1 MAPQARMREIRVDF
15 FRGLAMFIIFIAH
28 MPWNPWTQYI
38 PARFGPSDATEMFV
52 FCSGFASAI
61 AFGGVFARAGF
72 GIGCVRI
79 AFRCWQI
86 YWCHIGLFLAVLAV
100 TILGTEWGA
109 RDYLVRLNLYPFLDE
124 TQEGIIGLLTL
135 TYVPNLFD
143 ILPMYFVVLL
153 LVPVVMLLARINLLL
168 VGVFCFGLYWYNWFF
183 GIDLPAEWWSDRSW
197 YFNPFGWQ
205 LIFFTGFAF
214 GAGWL
219 RPPPLDRRLIW
230 VAAAIVLVLIPLYYG
245 PIWKNVDWIRTISD
259 ATVWGRVKTDFG
271 ILRYVHFLSL
281 AYLAYCLFNQ
291 GREEV
296 LRHRGLSAIVK
307 VGQQALPTFLA
318 SLWAARAIGMTLDT
332 VGRTPLTVTLAN
344 FAGFALIIA
353 VAYLA
358 AYFKSAPWKRPPQQS
373 HQGAKANAKTAPG
386 APPSSQPSLQP
397 PSTHPLGRPA
407 AGE

>member
-1 MAPQARMREIRVDF
+1 MTAQSRVREIRLDF

-28 MPWNPWTQYI
+28 MPLNPWNSYI

-61 AFGGVFARAGF
+61 AFGSVFSRAGF
-72 GIGCVRI
+72 GIGCLRI

-86 YWCHIGLFLAVLAV
+86 YWAHIGLFLAILFI

-109 RDYLVRLNLYPFLDE
+109 MDYVADLNLYPFIDD
-124 TQEGIIGLLTL
+124 TQQAMLHLLTL

-153 LVPVVMLLARINLLL
+153 MVPPVMLLARVNLWL
-168 VGVFCFGLYWYNWFF
+168 VVLFCGGLYWYNWFV
-183 GIDLPAEWWSDRSW
+183 GIDLPAEWWSDRPW

-214 GAGWL
+214 GTRWL

-230 VAAAIVLVLIPLYYG
+230 LAAAVVLVLIPLYYG
-245 PIWKNVDWIRTISD
+245 PIWQNVDWIHAISD
-259 ATVWGRVKTDFG
+259 STVWGREKTNFG
-271 ILRYVHFLSL
+271 ILRYVHFLCL
-281 AYLAYCLFNQ
+281 AYLAWALLQ

-296 LRHRGLSAIVK
+296 LRHRGFAAIVK

-318 SLWAARAIGMTLDT
+318 SLWAARLFGMILDSLGRNVFT
-332 VGRTPLTVTLAN
+332 VALAN
-344 FAGFALIIA
+344 LAGFLFLVA
-353 VAYLA
+353 VAYGA
-358 AYFKSAPWKRPPQQS
+358 GYVKSAPWRRQHSAAAAHPQHAVRPEAASTP
-373 HQGAKANAKTAPG
+373 GTA
-386 APPSSQPSLQP
+386 ALS
-397 PSTHPLGRPA
+397 RPA
-407 AGE
+407 AGQ